1 MILRIKRIDFQ
12 MRLITKLD
20 LSAIRLTVGALI
32 AEERGLITPLGTI
45 DFDHLQFKNLPT
57 YFVYINLLI

>member
-20 LSAIRLTVGALI
+20 LSATRLTVGARI
-32 AEERGLITPLGTI
+32 VEERGLITLRGII
-45 DFDHLQFKNLPT
+45 DFDHLQFT
-57 YFVYINLLI
+57 YVLGSYQFANFT